1 MLGPQRG
8 AQSGRLDSFRGKK
21 NTLQANKL
29 YKSTKLKIN
38 VQPELPLTLDNH
50 VQSLEVSLSLGR

>member
-1 MLGPQRG
+1 MGDWIV
-8 AQSGRLDSFRGKK
+8 SEEKK